1 MKRRKKRKNNKAI
14 IVFMII
20 ALLLTYNFSSVF
32 SESVIKTFNK
42 LFNMESSYIGR
53 TTSIIVEF
61 NLWKEKPF
69 FGHGITNG
77 MGISK
82 ELGEVITGG
91 LMFNTSTVTGMMV
104 NVGIFFTFIIF
115 IMIYKF
121 FLKIRSNIF
130 GKLIIYG
137 IFIFMISSQL
147 MFYNAYLYALAFF
160 SMSCTN
166 CQVVNDVDLLNTI
179 PNKGATETKI
189 IDSGKL

>member
-1 MKRRKKRKNNKAI
+1 
-14 IVFMII
+14 
-20 ALLLTYNFSSVF
+20 
-32 SESVIKTFNK
+32 
-42 LFNMESSYIGR
+42 
-53 TTSIIVEF
+53 
-61 NLWKEKPF
+61 
-69 FGHGITNG
+69 
-77 MGISK
+77 
-82 ELGEVITGG
+82 
-91 LMFNTSTVTGMMV
+91 MFNTSTVTGMMV